1 MTDVEVLIEELER
14 AHKFRTYGGA
24 GYRIQGR
31 AAGQLRALLMEID
44 ALKVKVADLLIIKHE
59 LNERLLEARAEL
71 NLKEALLRERS

>member
-1 MTDVEVLIEELER
+1 VTDVEVLIEELER

-24 GYRIQGR
+24 GYTIQGR

-44 ALKVKVADLLIIKHE
+44 ALKVKVAELLIIKHE

-71 NLKEALLRERS
+71 QLHEARLRERS